1 MKMEI
6 ERNGEKL
13 IDLKVMNMFF
23 RHKDICSRW
32 DCERILLLYGK
43 MWGDKALFHPPAPTF
58 PYTPGRVLYG
68 LVYQVII
75 LL

>member
-23 RHKDICSRW
+23 RHKDICSR
-32 DCERILLLYGK
+32 
-43 MWGDKALFHPPAPTF
+43 
-58 PYTPGRVLYG
+58 
-68 LVYQVII
+68 
-75 LL
+75 